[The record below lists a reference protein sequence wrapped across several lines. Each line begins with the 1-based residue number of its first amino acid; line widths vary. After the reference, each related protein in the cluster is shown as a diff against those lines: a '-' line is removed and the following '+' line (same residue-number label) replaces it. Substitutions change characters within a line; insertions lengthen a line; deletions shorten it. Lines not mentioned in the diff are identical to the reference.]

1 MEVCQMNRRARTK
14 AGIKGTLRIFL
25 GTAITGAVACI
36 FVLSFSSVAR
46 AGATRFTLPVEAT
59 LVCGTET
66 VQVSGSFRVVVVESP
81 GASVFHVTA
90 DGITGDG
97 TSGTHY
103 RLVGAGADIVAGVGA
118 TSITSL
124 HHGTLVGT
132 GAGQPIHPLMYV
144 FHATLAHNGEV
155 SDVGIDF
162 SDCL

>member
-1 MEVCQMNRRARTK
+1 MNRKAR
-14 AGIKGTLRIFL
+14 IRSRVRRSPRLLL
-25 GTAITGAVACI
+25 GTAATGAVVSI
-36 FVLSFSSVAR
+36 LVLSFSPLAR
-46 AGATRFTLPVEAT
+46 AGTTRFTLPVEAT
-59 LVCGTET
+59 LVCSSET
-66 VQVSGSFRVVVVESP
+66 VHVSGSFRVVVVEST

-90 DGITGDG
+90 EGITGEG

-103 RLVGAGADIVAGVGA
+103 RLVGAGADIIAGVGV

-144 FHATLAHNGEV
+144 FHAVVTPEGEI
-155 SDVGIDF
+155 SDIGLDV